1 MAELEQGVRRDI
13 AYNKWLAEQRWKQ
26 WKKEEKQILREEG
39 ASEETIQKL
48 REYDWEMF
56 KQERRFLER
65 QTPMAMHSGRER
77 MQREE
82 IYDEKELLE
91 AIDHEALYE
100 VVKSLDSVSRE
111 ILVLKLQQ
119 YNTAE
124 IARKL
129 GITEKAV
136 YRRMDRIKE
145 KIKKIVE

>member
-1 MAELEQGVRRDI
+1 MRRDI

-26 WKKEEKQILREEG
+26 WKEEEEQILREEG

-65 QTPMAMHSGRER
+65 QTPMEMHSGRER
-77 MQREE
+77 MPREE
-82 IYDEKELLE
+82 IGNEKELLE

-100 VVKSLDSVSRE
+100 VVKGLDSVSRE

-124 IARKL
+124 IAGKL

>member
-13 AYNKWLAEQRWKQ
+13 VYNKWLAEQRWKQ
-26 WKKEEKQILREEG
+26 WKKEEEQILREEG